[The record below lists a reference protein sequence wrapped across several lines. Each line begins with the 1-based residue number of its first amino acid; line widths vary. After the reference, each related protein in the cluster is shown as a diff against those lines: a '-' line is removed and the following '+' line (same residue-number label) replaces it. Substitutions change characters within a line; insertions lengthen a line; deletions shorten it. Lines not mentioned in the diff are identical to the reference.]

1 MNTNLAEK
9 LNPTPETPEPIV
21 AKEDLEEYV
30 KLSEAYKAAESSKKV
45 LNAKIKDRLGAFIL
59 ESVDAAVESEKALV
73 EQYLEVTASMS
84 DLDPDSPEYKELD
97 TKAKALHYDLGI
109 AGITDETLEFFSR
122 RDPQYLLQHRAV
134 NIEVEGYSIR
144 TSIQDRSQMN
154 QDKAV
159 AYLRSIGREDL
170 ITTQTVVNES
180 ALEVA
185 LYNGQIDAKA
195 LKAIAI
201 DESLTVALYVKKLGG
216 KNGLK

>member
-59 ESVDAAVESEKALV
+59 ESVDAAVESERALV

-84 DLDPDSPEYKELD
+84 DLDPDSPEYKELE

-122 RDPQYLLQHRAV
+122 RDPQYLLQHRSL

-195 LKAIAI
+195 LKAVAI